1 MAFGEVT
8 PINFGQS
15 VSYNDTL
22 SLAAQ
27 TQDAMQQKYDVNTAK
42 IEGMV
47 EQISAIP
54 IQQQAGKKYLM
65 DKLQGVL
72 NTVSANMKVSG
83 GFGILSNSYTGGITS
98 QIKGAI
104 DDKVKK
110 HIKYSADIINFE
122 KGVAKLREKDP
133 KLYNQ
138 ANYDFAQYKAGLQN
152 YLQGDE
158 NADLGSLQY
167 NPYKDVFGD
176 ATKKAKDLKD
186 LKGDQEIETVSAD
199 GKTIIKRKISGLT
212 VDEVI
217 KYIPG
222 ILDSQDEQQMMI
234 DGWSDVRGTKDGGK
248 SSLEGYFNQKKARLQ
263 EEITANSA
271 IDKNNSDEATYN
283 TAQERIKDY
292 KKQIADIDANIP
304 NIASMPPEQVGYM
317 LKKGQVVNS
326 MAGMFS
332 GRESITYDINPVWKE
347 ENDLHFKQANLE
359 IAQEGLAIKKAKAL
373 QEGLKKDEKGNYIT
387 DPLAGVASAPVTNQE
402 LQDMSPENVVST
414 VQGKY
419 NENYNGL
426 INEVSGTF
434 EALPD
439 TSNLKK
445 SFISN
450 MKLQGFDY
458 NSANETF
465 TAQKGTKASKA
476 GAMYQ
481 SYLDSR
487 MNTTNPEQEIKLIDL
502 EKERQK
508 LSKLMSE
515 AQNKATTEAKKIY
528 TEEQG
533 KNEFDLGDAFTL
545 SNPILGVRAGIKA
558 FKNIKNETGVIF
570 APSLLTIPGQTGII
584 TYKKDRLSEITNEKL
599 GKYLKEAGAVKSIL
613 DKNNMIVSGGKVG
626 QITSMISSDMVSGEQ
641 FDTSKD
647 APAITIFKNA
657 DKTYTIK
664 QFQGTDKNG
673 RKEAIAVVPMEAGTL
688 GQMLNSMTVDKENYD
703 STFDYEIGKPILP
716 NRKPTIASKINDG
729 VQTNMV
735 NAMKAQIKDA
745 GIVRELVNF
754 SVKPYSAFLFKQEL
768 INQGLDAQLATTY
781 ATKIVDKVG
790 NGTIQPNLIP
800 EKNGWYMDVGGIRTQ
815 VGTSDRL
822 SQDVNYAMRLYPA
835 QTALSMIYNQIKDK
849 GLEELQALY
858 GDGITNLFK

>member
-1 MAFGEVT
+1 MLGEVT
-8 PINFGQS
+8 PINYGTPVNYLQ
-15 VSYNDTL
+15 DALL
-22 SLAAQ
+22 SGQ
-27 TQDAMQQKYDVNTAK
+27 TQAAMQQKYDVNTAK
-42 IEGMV
+42 IEGIV

-158 NADLGSLQY
+158 NADLGNLQY
-167 NPYKDVFGD
+167 SPYKDVFGD

-292 KKQIADIDANIP
+292 QKQIADIDANIP
-304 NIASMPPEQVGYM
+304 NIANMPPEQVGYM

-347 ENDLHFKQANLE
+347 ENDLYFKQANLE
-359 IAQEGLAIKKAKAL
+359 IAQEDLAIKKATAL
-373 QEGLKKDEKGNYIT
+373 QAGLKKDEKGNYIT

-458 NSANETF
+458 NPANETF
-465 TAQKGTKASKA
+465 TAQKSTKISKA

-487 MNTTNPEQEIKLIDL
+487 MNTTNPEQEIRLIDL

-508 LSKLMSE
+508 LSKLISE
-515 AQNKATTEAKKIY
+515 AQNKAFTETKKKLINSAVPTTA
-528 TEEQG
+528 TTWG
-533 KNEFDLGDAFTL
+533 G
-545 SNPILGVRAGIKA
+545 
-558 FKNIKNETGVIF
+558 
-570 APSLLTIPGQTGII
+570 LTIPSMSTPSDDYIRKVASVEA
-584 TYKKDRLSEITNEKL
+584 T
-599 GKYLKEAGAVKSIL
+599 GKYLKEAGAVKNIL
-613 DKNNMIVSGGKVG
+613 DKNNMIVSGGKVS

-673 RKEAIAVVPMEAGTL
+673 RKEAIAIVPMEAGTL

-703 STFDYEIGKPILP
+703 STLDYEIGKPILP

-735 NAMKAQIKDA
+735 NAMKVQIKDE
-745 GIVRELVNF
+745 GMVRELANF

-768 INQGLDAQLATTY
+768 IRQGVEEQLATAY
-781 ATKIVDKVG
+781 ATKIVDKIG

-815 VGTSDRL
+815 VGTSDKL

-858 GDGITNLFK
+858 GDGVTNLFK